1 MVLTQLQALSAHTD
15 GAQCE
20 LIKVDPRINL
30 DSLAIQLRHGTSMS
44 HKEVGGSN
52 SELPEESFHM
62 IFRCTGISSIYL
74 PCSATHSLGD
84 SFELA
89 HLQGLF
95 DFKTVKIT
103 QNIFS
108 RGWLKSNM
116 HCYTC
121 S

>member
-62 IFRCTGISSIYL
+62 IFRCTRISSIYL
-74 PCSATHSLGD
+74 PCSVTHSLGD
-84 SFELA
+84 CFE

-103 QNIFS
+103 PNIFS
-108 RGWLKSNM
+108 EDG
-116 HCYTC
+116 
-121 S
+121 

>member
-62 IFRCTGISSIYL
+62 IFRCTLASPVSIYPAQSL
-74 PCSATHSLGD
+74 THWVIVLS
-84 SFELA
+84 
-89 HLQGLF
+89 
-95 DFKTVKIT
+95 
-103 QNIFS
+103 
-108 RGWLKSNM
+108 
-116 HCYTC
+116 
-121 S
+121 